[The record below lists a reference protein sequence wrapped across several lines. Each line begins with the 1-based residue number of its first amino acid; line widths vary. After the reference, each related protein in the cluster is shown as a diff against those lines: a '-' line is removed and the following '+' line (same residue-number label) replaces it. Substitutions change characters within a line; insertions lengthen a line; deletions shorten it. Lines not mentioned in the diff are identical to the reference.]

1 MFSRRKKRKTRVEP
15 RFEDRGGRKSA
26 ADFSVTA
33 ADRAAPPPA
42 RKRKPSS
49 KKPGA
54 KAASGARRKPAA
66 RGSSGGRRRTSGR
79 GRGFVRGFVYWSFIA
94 CIWGGVALAG
104 IIAWYGAQ
112 LPSASAW
119 AVPDRPPNVKIVAVD
134 GTLVTNRGAT
144 GGAAVGL
151 HEMSPYIPKAVIA
164 IEDRR
169 YFSHF
174 GVDPIGLARAMARNV
189 MAGGLVQ
196 GGSTLTQQLAK
207 NLFLTPERTVGR
219 KVQEVLLALW
229 LEHEYS
235 KEQILELYLN
245 RVYFGSGSYGV
256 EAAARRYFGKSA
268 RDVSLPEAALL
279 AGLLKA
285 PSRLS
290 PNRNPERAESRAQVV
305 LSVMRE
311 QGLVSDTEMTAALA
325 SPAARANRYW
335 SGAHH
340 YVADAVMEELPQLIG
355 EVRQDVIVDTT
366 VDLYLQTAG
375 ETAIRAAIA
384 EHGAERD
391 VSQGALVAIDPA
403 GAVRAMVG
411 GVDYAASQFDRASQA
426 KRQPGSAF
434 KPFVYLAALE
444 AGALPSSVR
453 NDTPVRFG
461 NWAPEN
467 YRGKYHG
474 PVTLETALSRSL
486 NSVAAQLIMESGA
499 GTVVRTAQKMGIASP
514 LKANASLSLG
524 TSEVTLYELT
534 SAYVPFASG
543 GYRADPHLI
552 RRVTTM
558 EGEVLYERKDS
569 RSRVL
574 APDLAGMMNQMMS
587 QTVRA
592 GTARA
597 AQFDHPAAGKTG
609 TTQNARDAWFVGYTA
624 HLVTGVWFGNDDGKP
639 MKNVTGGTLPAE
651 AWRDFMVAAHQ
662 GVTIADL
669 PGYMPFN
676 VIPKPR
682 PEGFPF
688 GPGGRPSAPVDGGTP
703 VASDRSPPSGA
714 VARDRVALPPPDRTI
729 TSSTGA
735 PRPQTDVGVS
745 QGEAG
750 TVLDV
755 ILGQ

>member
-1 MFSRRKKRKTRVEP
+1 M
-15 RFEDRGGRKSA
+15 
-26 ADFSVTA
+26 
-33 ADRAAPPPA
+33 
-42 RKRKPSS
+42 
-49 KKPGA
+49 
-54 KAASGARRKPAA
+54 
-66 RGSSGGRRRTSGR
+66 
-79 GRGFVRGFVYWSFIA
+79 
-94 CIWGGVALAG
+94 
-104 IIAWYGAQ
+104 
-112 LPSASAW
+112 
-119 AVPDRPPNVKIVAVD
+119 
-134 GTLVTNRGAT
+134 
-144 GGAAVGL
+144 
-151 HEMSPYIPKAVIA
+151 
-164 IEDRR
+164 
-169 YFSHF
+169 
-174 GVDPIGLARAMARNV
+174 
-189 MAGGLVQ
+189 
-196 GGSTLTQQLAK
+196 
-207 NLFLTPERTVGR
+207 
-219 KVQEVLLALW
+219 
-229 LEHEYS
+229 
-235 KEQILELYLN
+235 
-245 RVYFGSGSYGV
+245 
-256 EAAARRYFGKSA
+256 
-268 RDVSLPEAALL
+268 
-279 AGLLKA
+279 
-285 PSRLS
+285 
-290 PNRNPERAESRAQVV
+290 
-305 LSVMRE
+305 
-311 QGLVSDTEMTAALA
+311 
-325 SPAARANRYW
+325 
-335 SGAHH
+335 
-340 YVADAVMEELPQLIG
+340 
-355 EVRQDVIVDTT
+355 
-366 VDLYLQTAG
+366 
-375 ETAIRAAIA
+375 
-384 EHGAERD
+384 
-391 VSQGALVAIDPA
+391 
-403 GAVRAMVG
+403 
-411 GVDYAASQFDRASQA
+411 
-426 KRQPGSAF
+426 
-434 KPFVYLAALE
+434 
-444 AGALPSSVR
+444 R

-552 RRVTTM
+552 RPGDDHGGR
-558 EGEVLYERKDS
+558 GSLRAK
-569 RSRVL
+569 RQPQPR
-574 APDLAGMMNQMMS
+574 AGADLAGMMNQMMS

-745 QGEAG
+745 QGRTG